1 MISLMTT
8 YGFGVF
14 SSLGKIDD
22 VVVAL
27 GAIQVEQVG
36 FRPRLIAVTVSTHR

>member
-8 YGFGVF
+8 YGLGVF

-27 GAIQVEQVG
+27 RSRRMAGARVIVNWKS
-36 FRPRLIAVTVSTHR
+36 R